1 MEFSGTSG
9 PNPNRSAQLSA
20 SFSKVCSCRTI
31 LDLRPDRMVFWLRV
45 GEGSVLPIC
54 GLSFISSCEHATT
67 RLEAPQKHR
76 WTAECGKTTDAS
88 GASSAVIDWGG
99 AFQMVDSRGPALE
112 LSRPFWYSR
121 SRLAQDAAVL
131 AASKRQLAVECRV
144 RPRLVDSMTISAD
157 LPKVNVSF
165 AIQTGSGLQRAKPYT
180 TSDSFALLACSGWMT
195 GSNARQPTSLC
206 CLAFPMRSCG

>member
-1 MEFSGTSG
+1 MT
-9 PNPNRSAQLSA
+9 R
-20 SFSKVCSCRTI
+20 VRTT
-31 LDLRPDRMVFWLRV
+31 RV
-45 GEGSVLPIC
+45 PAVALLAIEGFQACLKSVLLLKSAARDGRFWAIRSPKH
-54 GLSFISSCEHATT
+54 EHATT